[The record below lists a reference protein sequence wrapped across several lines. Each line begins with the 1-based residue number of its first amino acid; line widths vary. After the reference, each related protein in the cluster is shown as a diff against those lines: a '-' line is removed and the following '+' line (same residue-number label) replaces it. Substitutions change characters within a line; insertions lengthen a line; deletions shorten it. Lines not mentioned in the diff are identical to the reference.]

1 MKKILKNKY
10 KYIFIIFSL
19 ILIVLSSFLL
29 IIIYKN
35 HNDKIDIQL
44 SNQSWDSYDESIK
57 NIKNN
62 MDPITEP
69 NENFFWWTLKDFDIE
84 DNEYEKILNHLV
96 AQVRMCYLDYT
107 DDGTL
112 YTNSNP
118 IRKYRKK
125 DIITTKELK
134 KLNFD
139 MSNDRSCINRFDD
152 FNSLLISNDEN
163 LRNRFLNR
171 INKINLIKSTELF
184 RNENA
189 SYNELLLRKTIEV
202 HYIDDMSEFLVE
214 EYDRLK

>member
-1 MKKILKNKY
+1 MKKIYKNKCLV
-10 KYIFIIFSL
+10 IIMIL
-19 ILIVLSSFLL
+19 ILIILSSFLS

-35 HNDKIDIQL
+35 HNNKIDIQL

-202 HYIDDMSEFLVE
+202 HYIEDMSEFLVE
-214 EYDRLK
+214 EYNRLK

>member
-1 MKKILKNKY
+1 MKKIYKNKCLV
-10 KYIFIIFSL
+10 IIMIL
-19 ILIVLSSFLL
+19 ILIILSSFLS

-35 HNDKIDIQL
+35 HNNKMDIQL

-69 NENFFWWTLKDFDIE
+69 NENFFWWSLKDFDIE

-118 IRKYRKK
+118 IRKYREK
-125 DIITTKELK
+125 DIITTEELK

-163 LRNRFLNR
+163 LRNSFLNR

-189 SYNELLLRKTIEV
+189 SYNELLLRRTIEV
-202 HYIDDMSEFLVE
+202 HYIEDMSEFLVE
-214 EYDRLK
+214 EYNRLK

>member
-19 ILIVLSSFLL
+19 ILIVLSSFLS

-35 HNDKIDIQL
+35 HHDKIDIQL
-44 SNQSWDSYDESIK
+44 SNQSWNSYDESIK

-62 MDPITEP
+62 MDLITEP

-139 MSNDRSCINRFDD
+139 MSNDRSCINSFDD

-202 HYIDDMSEFLVE
+202 HYIEDMSEFLVE

>member
-125 DIITTKELK
+125 DIITTEELK

-163 LRNRFLNR
+163 LRKRFLNR
-171 INKINLIKSTELF
+171 TNKINLIKSTELF

-202 HYIDDMSEFLVE
+202 HYIEDMSEFLVE
-214 EYDRLK
+214 EYNRLK

>member
-1 MKKILKNKY
+1 MI
-10 KYIFIIFSL
+10 L
-19 ILIVLSSFLL
+19 ILIILSSFLS

-35 HNDKIDIQL
+35 HNNKIDIQL

-69 NENFFWWTLKDFDIE
+69 NENFFWWSLKDFDIE

-118 IRKYRKK
+118 IRKYREK
-125 DIITTKELK
+125 DIITTEELK

-163 LRNRFLNR
+163 LRNSFLNR

-189 SYNELLLRKTIEV
+189 SYNELLLRRTIEV
-202 HYIDDMSEFLVE
+202 HYIEDMSEFLVE
-214 EYDRLK
+214 EYNRLK

>member
-1 MKKILKNKY
+1 MKKKSVYGILVV
-10 KYIFIIFSL
+10 L
-19 ILIVLSSFLL
+19 IAISSILS

-35 HNDKIDIQL
+35 YNNKIDIQL

-62 MDPITEP
+62 MEPITEP
-69 NENFFWWTLKDFDIE
+69 NENFFWWTLKDFNIE

-118 IRKYRKK
+118 IRKYREK
-125 DIITTKELK
+125 DIITTEELK

-139 MSNDRSCINRFDD
+139 MSNDSDCINRFDD
-152 FNSLLISNDEN
+152 FNYLLISNDEN

-184 RNENA
+184 KNENA

-202 HYIDDMSEFLVE
+202 HYIEDISEFLVE
-214 EYDRLK
+214 EYNRLK

>member
-19 ILIVLSSFLL
+19 ILIVLSSFLS

-35 HNDKIDIQL
+35 HHDKIDIQL

-62 MDPITEP
+62 MNPITEP

-139 MSNDRSCINRFDD
+139 MSNDRSCINSFDD

-163 LRNRFLNR
+163 LRKRFLNR

-202 HYIDDMSEFLVE
+202 HYIEDMSEFLVE
-214 EYDRLK
+214 EYNRLK

>member
-1 MKKILKNKY
+1 MKKSIK
-10 KYIFIIFSL
+10 I
-19 ILIVLSSFLL
+19 ILIIALVIITITVSSILS
-29 IIIYKN
+29 ITIYKN
-35 HNDKIDIQL
+35 YNKKIDIQL
-44 SNQSWDSYDESIK
+44 SNQSWNSYDESIK

-62 MDPITEP
+62 MDSITEP

-84 DNEYEKILNHLV
+84 DNEYENILNHLV

-118 IRKYRKK
+118 IRKYREK
-125 DIITTKELK
+125 DIITTEELK

-139 MSNDRSCINRFDD
+139 MSNDRGCINLFDS

-184 RNENA
+184 TNENA

-202 HYIDDMSEFLVE
+202 HYIEDMSEFLVE
-214 EYDRLK
+214 EYNKLK

>member
-1 MKKILKNKY
+1 
-10 KYIFIIFSL
+10 
-19 ILIVLSSFLL
+19 
-29 IIIYKN
+29 
-35 HNDKIDIQL
+35 
-44 SNQSWDSYDESIK
+44 
-57 NIKNN
+57 

-118 IRKYRKK
+118 IRKYREK
-125 DIITTKELK
+125 DIITTEELK

-202 HYIDDMSEFLVE
+202 HYIEDMSELIVE
-214 EYDRLK
+214 EYNRLK

>member
-1 MKKILKNKY
+1 MKKKSMYVTLLVVFIAISSILS
-10 KYIFIIFSL
+10 IT
-19 ILIVLSSFLL
+19 
-29 IIIYKN
+29 IYKN
-35 HNDKIDIQL
+35 YNKKIDIQL
-44 SNQSWDSYDESIK
+44 SNQSWNSYDESIK

-62 MDPITEP
+62 MDLITEP

-84 DNEYEKILNHLV
+84 DNEYENILNHLV

-118 IRKYRKK
+118 IRKYREK
-125 DIITTKELK
+125 DIITTEELK

-139 MSNDRSCINRFDD
+139 MSNDRDCINRFDS

-163 LRNRFLNR
+163 LRNRFANKINR
-171 INKINLIKSTELF
+171 INLIKSTELF
-184 RNENA
+184 TNENA

-202 HYIDDMSEFLVE
+202 HYIEDMSEFLVE
-214 EYDRLK
+214 EYNRLK

>member
-1 MKKILKNKY
+1 MKKIYKNKCLV
-10 KYIFIIFSL
+10 IIMIL
-19 ILIVLSSFLL
+19 ILIILSSFLS

-35 HNDKIDIQL
+35 HNNKIDIQL

-84 DNEYEKILNHLV
+84 DNEYEKILNSLV

-125 DIITTKELK
+125 DIITTEELK

-202 HYIDDMSEFLVE
+202 HYIEDMSEFLVE
-214 EYDRLK
+214 EYNRLK

>member
-10 KYIFIIFSL
+10 IFIIFLL
-19 ILIVLSSFLL
+19 ILIVLSSFLST
-29 IIIYKN
+29 IIYIN
-35 HNDKIDIQL
+35 HNNKIDIQL

-62 MDPITEP
+62 MDLITEP

-125 DIITTKELK
+125 DIITTEELK

-163 LRNRFLNR
+163 LRKRFLNR

-202 HYIDDMSEFLVE
+202 HYIEDMSEFLVE
-214 EYDRLK
+214 EYNRLK

>member
-10 KYIFIIFSL
+10 KYIFIISSL

-62 MDPITEP
+62 MDLITEP

-139 MSNDRSCINRFDD
+139 MSNDRSCINSFDD

-202 HYIDDMSEFLVE
+202 HYIEDMSEFLVE

>member
-1 MKKILKNKY
+1 MKKIYKNKCLV
-10 KYIFIIFSL
+10 IIMIL
-19 ILIVLSSFLL
+19 ILIILSSFLS

-35 HNDKIDIQL
+35 HNNKMDIQL

-69 NENFFWWTLKDFDIE
+69 NENFFWWSLKDFDIE

-118 IRKYRKK
+118 IRKYREK
-125 DIITTKELK
+125 DIITTEELK

-184 RNENA
+184 RNKNA

-202 HYIDDMSEFLVE
+202 HYIEDMSEFLVE
-214 EYDRLK
+214 EYNKLK

>member
-19 ILIVLSSFLL
+19 ILIVLSSFLST
-29 IIIYKN
+29 IIYIN
-35 HNDKIDIQL
+35 HNNKIDIQL

-125 DIITTKELK
+125 DIITTEELK

-163 LRNRFLNR
+163 LRKRFLNR
-171 INKINLIKSTELF
+171 TNKINLIKSTELF

-202 HYIDDMSEFLVE
+202 HYIEDMSEFLVE
-214 EYDRLK
+214 EYNRLK

>member
-1 MKKILKNKY
+1 MKKIYKNKCLV
-10 KYIFIIFSL
+10 IIMIL
-19 ILIVLSSFLL
+19 ILIILSSFLS

-35 HNDKIDIQL
+35 HNNKIDIQL

-57 NIKNN
+57 KIKNN

-69 NENFFWWTLKDFDIE
+69 NENFFWWSLKDFDIE

-118 IRKYRKK
+118 IRKYREK
-125 DIITTKELK
+125 DIITTEELK

-163 LRNRFLNR
+163 LRNSFLNR

-189 SYNELLLRKTIEV
+189 SYNELLLRRTIEV
-202 HYIDDMSEFLVE
+202 HYIEDMSEFLVE
-214 EYDRLK
+214 EYNRLK

>member
-1 MKKILKNKY
+1 MKNKKLLY
-10 KYIFIIFSL
+10 AIILVVFIVISS
-19 ILIVLSSFLL
+19 ILSIT
-29 IIIYKN
+29 IYKN
-35 HNDKIDIQL
+35 YNKKIDIQL

-62 MDPITEP
+62 MDSITEP

-84 DNEYEKILNHLV
+84 DDEYENILNHLV

-118 IRKYRKK
+118 IRKYREK
-125 DIITTKELK
+125 DIITAEELK

-139 MSNDRSCINRFDD
+139 MSNDRGCVNRFDS

-163 LRNRFLNR
+163 LRNSFLNR

-184 RNENA
+184 TNVNA

-202 HYIDDMSEFLVE
+202 HYIEDMSEFLVE
-214 EYDRLK
+214 EYNKLK

>member
-1 MKKILKNKY
+1 MKKIYKNKCLV
-10 KYIFIIFSL
+10 IIMIL
-19 ILIVLSSFLL
+19 ILIILSSFLS

-35 HNDKIDIQL
+35 HNNKIDIQL

-118 IRKYRKK
+118 IRKYREK
-125 DIITTKELK
+125 DIITTEELK

-202 HYIDDMSEFLVE
+202 HYIEDMSELIVE
-214 EYDRLK
+214 EYNRLK

>member
-139 MSNDRSCINRFDD
+139 MSNDRSCINSFDD

-202 HYIDDMSEFLVE
+202 HYIEDMSEFLVE

>member
-1 MKKILKNKY
+1 MKKIYKNKCLV
-10 KYIFIIFSL
+10 IIMIL
-19 ILIVLSSFLL
+19 ILIILSSFLS

-35 HNDKIDIQL
+35 HNNKMDIQL

-62 MDPITEP
+62 MDLITEP

-118 IRKYRKK
+118 IRKYREK
-125 DIITTKELK
+125 DIITTEELK

-163 LRNRFLNR
+163 LRKRFLNR

-202 HYIDDMSEFLVE
+202 HYIEDMSEFLVE
-214 EYDRLK
+214 EYNRLK

>member
-10 KYIFIIFSL
+10 IFIIFLL
-19 ILIVLSSFLL
+19 ILIVLSIFLS
-29 IIIYKN
+29 IIIYIN
-35 HNDKIDIQL
+35 HHNKIDIQL

-125 DIITTKELK
+125 DIITTEELK

-163 LRNRFLNR
+163 LRKRFLNR

-202 HYIDDMSEFLVE
+202 HYIEDMSEFLVE
-214 EYDRLK
+214 EYNRLK

>member
-19 ILIVLSSFLL
+19 ILIVLSSFLST
-29 IIIYKN
+29 IIYIN
-35 HNDKIDIQL
+35 HNNKIDIQL

-163 LRNRFLNR
+163 LRKRFLNR

-202 HYIDDMSEFLVE
+202 HYIEDMSEFLVE
-214 EYDRLK
+214 EYNRLK

>member
-1 MKKILKNKY
+1 MKKIYKNKCLV
-10 KYIFIIFSL
+10 IIMIL
-19 ILIVLSSFLL
+19 ILIILSSFLS

-35 HNDKIDIQL
+35 HNNKIDIQL

-57 NIKNN
+57 NIKKN

-84 DNEYEKILNHLV
+84 DNEYENILNHLV

-118 IRKYRKK
+118 IRKYREK
-125 DIITTKELK
+125 DIITTEELK

-139 MSNDRSCINRFDD
+139 MSNDRDCINRFDS
-152 FNSLLISNDEN
+152 FNSLLISNDDN
-163 LRNRFLNR
+163 LRNRFSNKINR
-171 INKINLIKSTELF
+171 INLIKSTELF
-184 RNENA
+184 TNENT

-202 HYIDDMSEFLVE
+202 HYIEDMSEFLVE
-214 EYDRLK
+214 EYNRLK

>member
-10 KYIFIIFSL
+10 IFIIFLL
-19 ILIVLSSFLL
+19 ILIVLSSFLST
-29 IIIYKN
+29 IIYIN
-35 HNDKIDIQL
+35 HNNKIDIQL

-139 MSNDRSCINRFDD
+139 MSNDRSCINSFDD

-163 LRNRFLNR
+163 LRKRFLNR

-202 HYIDDMSEFLVE
+202 HYIEDMSEFLVE

>member
-163 LRNRFLNR
+163 LRKRFLNR

-202 HYIDDMSEFLVE
+202 HYIEDMSEFLVE
-214 EYDRLK
+214 EYNRLK

>member
-152 FNSLLISNDEN
+152 FNSLLISNNEN
-163 LRNRFLNR
+163 LRKRFLNR

-202 HYIDDMSEFLVE
+202 HYIEDMSKFLVE
-214 EYDRLK
+214 EYNRLK

>member
-1 MKKILKNKY
+1 MEKILKNKY

-19 ILIVLSSFLL
+19 ILIVLSSFLS

-35 HNDKIDIQL
+35 HHDKIDIQL

-163 LRNRFLNR
+163 LRKRFLNR

-202 HYIDDMSEFLVE
+202 HYIEDMSEFLVE
-214 EYDRLK
+214 EYNRLK

>member
-1 MKKILKNKY
+1 MKKIYKNKCLV
-10 KYIFIIFSL
+10 IIMIL
-19 ILIVLSSFLL
+19 ILIILSSFLS

-35 HNDKIDIQL
+35 HNNKMDIQL

-69 NENFFWWTLKDFDIE
+69 NENFFWWSLKDFDIE

-125 DIITTKELK
+125 DIITTEELK

-163 LRNRFLNR
+163 LRNSFLNR

-189 SYNELLLRKTIEV
+189 SYNELLLRRTIEV
-202 HYIDDMSEFLVE
+202 HYIEDMSEFLVE
-214 EYDRLK
+214 EYNRLK

>member
-19 ILIVLSSFLL
+19 ILIVLSSFLS

-35 HNDKIDIQL
+35 HHDKIDIQL

-62 MDPITEP
+62 MDLITEP

-139 MSNDRSCINRFDD
+139 MSNDRSCINSFDD

-202 HYIDDMSEFLVE
+202 HYIEDMSEFLVE

>member
-202 HYIDDMSEFLVE
+202 HYIEDMSEFLVE
-214 EYDRLK
+214 EYNRLK

>member
-1 MKKILKNKY
+1 MKKIYKNKCLV
-10 KYIFIIFSL
+10 IIMIL
-19 ILIVLSSFLL
+19 ILIILSSFLS

-35 HNDKIDIQL
+35 HNNKMDIQL

-69 NENFFWWTLKDFDIE
+69 NENFFWWSLKDFDIE

-163 LRNRFLNR
+163 LRKRFLNR

-189 SYNELLLRKTIEV
+189 SYNELLLRRTIEV
-202 HYIDDMSEFLVE
+202 HYIEDMSEFLVE
-214 EYDRLK
+214 EYNRLK

>member
-10 KYIFIIFSL
+10 IFIIFLL

-118 IRKYRKK
+118 IRIYRKK
-125 DIITTKELK
+125 DIITTEQLK

-163 LRNRFLNR
+163 LRKRFLNR

-202 HYIDDMSEFLVE
+202 HYIEDMSEFLVE
-214 EYDRLK
+214 EYNGLK

>member
-1 MKKILKNKY
+1 MKKIY
-10 KYIFIIFSL
+10 KSKCLVIIMIL
-19 ILIVLSSFLL
+19 ILIILSSFLS

-35 HNDKIDIQL
+35 HNNKIDIQL

-62 MDPITEP
+62 MDLITEP

-84 DNEYEKILNHLV
+84 DNEYENILNHLV

-125 DIITTKELK
+125 DIITRDELK
-134 KLNFD
+134 KLNFH

-171 INKINLIKSTELF
+171 IHKINLIKSTELF

-202 HYIDDMSEFLVE
+202 HYIEDMSELIVE
-214 EYDRLK
+214 EYNRLK